1 MPFTIVL
8 PEDTHFTVD
17 DTLQIVNFIAEEAVL
32 GTRFTSTQF
41 TGSGTYQSEVSTY
54 TAYGSGFTSAVT
66 PGGLTYIATGTID
79 TVEFQTVV
87 EAMTITNVDLDM
99 VTFATLRLADLSG
112 ADPFA
117 IENYIMSRAWDLTLG
132 DLDDVFPEGSTIGDG
147 VLLNTL
153 GNDVFQGGK
162 GNDSLFA
169 GNGRDVLYGNQGDD
183 TLNGGYGHDDLRGGE
198 GDDTLIGSL
207 GKDKLRGQNGN
218 DTLDGGRGN
227 DILHG
232 GASDDVFVF
241 ADNYSSDIVKDFDA
255 TNDNEKVALSAV
267 TLIETFD
274 DLMNNHISQVGAD
287 VVIDDTDRTV
297 ITLENVTLADLDAAD
312 FLF

>member
-54 TAYGSGFTSAVT
+54 TAYGSGFSSAVT

-87 EAMTITNVDLDM
+87 ETMTITNVDLDM
-99 VTFATLRLADLSG
+99 VTFAALRLADLSG

-117 IENYIMSRAWDLTLG
+117 IENYIMGRAWDLTLG

-147 VLLNTL
+147 ALLNTL
-153 GNDVFQGGK
+153 G
-162 GNDSLFA
+162 
-169 GNGRDVLYGNQGDD
+169 DD
-183 TLNGGYGHDDLRGGE
+183 NFL
-198 GDDTLIGSL
+198 
-207 GKDKLRGQNGN
+207 
-218 DTLDGGRGN
+218 GGRGN
-227 DILHG
+227 DDLFTGDGNDKLSGNQGNDTLSGGAGKDNIKGGDGDDILIGGIGRDRLFGQNDNDRLDSGKGDDVLHG
-232 GASDDVFVF
+232 GAGDDVFVF
-241 ADNYSSDIVKDFDA
+241 ANKYGNDAVRDFDA
-255 TNDNEKVALSAV
+255 TNDNEQIDLTAV
-267 TLIETFD
+267 TRIKTFN
-274 DLMNNHISQVGAD
+274 DLMNNHISQDGAN
-287 VVIDDTDRTV
+287 VVIDDTDKTI
-297 ITLENVTLADLDAAD
+297 ITLENVNLADLDAAD